1 VDLDAVRTFVAVAD
15 TGQFQ
20 AAGDELSITQQAV
33 SKRIATLERR
43 LGARLFVRGPRG
55 VQLSVD
61 GQAFLPHAREL
72 LRAVDR
78 ALASVLPS
86 SRALRVDV
94 LNRRTAPAVLL
105 HTFHQQHPEI
115 DLDVVTLPDTDVDAA
130 LTAVATG
137 TVDATFRALAAT
149 AGQVPSAL
157 RSARVVHE
165 RHQLLVGP
173 RHRLA
178 DQPEVT
184 PARLA
189 EHPIWMPGLPVDS
202 EAGAYYR
209 ELAAAFGL
217 TIDMV
222 GPNFGNEPLLAEI
235 ADSPRLTT
243 LVGERSRYLWPANY
257 DLRRIPIVRPTP
269 VFPLYVVWADG
280 NTQRGLTMLLD
291 YLYAH
296 QRHDEPDDIWLPSWI
311 DRAAPTK
318 SPGGSTEPT
327 RHRARSTEPA
337 AGC

>member
-1 VDLDAVRTFVAVAD
+1 MDLDTVRTFVAVAD

-20 AAGDELSITQQAV
+20 AAGDELAITQQAV
-33 SKRIATLERR
+33 SKRIATLERK
-43 LGARLFVRGPRG
+43 LGARLFVRGPWG
-55 VQLSVD
+55 VRLSVD

-72 LRAVDR
+72 LRAADR

-105 HTFHQQHPEI
+105 RAFHQQHPDI

-130 LTAVATG
+130 LAAVATG
-137 TVDATFRALAAT
+137 TIDATFRALAAT
-149 AGQVPSAL
+149 AGEVPGAL
-157 RSARVVHE
+157 RTACVVHE

-178 DQPEVT
+178 DQSDIT
-184 PARLA
+184 PGQLV

-202 EAGAYYR
+202 EAGAYYQ

-222 GPNFGNEPLLAEI
+222 GPNFGNEPLLEEI

-243 LVGERSRYLWPANY
+243 LVGERSRYLWPVSY
-257 DLRRIPIVRPTP
+257 DLRRIPVVRPAP
-269 VFPLYVVWADG
+269 VFPLYVVWAEG
-280 NTQRGLTMLLD
+280 NTQHGLTMLLD
-291 YLYAH
+291 YLCAH
-296 QRHDEPDDIWLPSWI
+296 QQSYEPDDVWLPSWI
-311 DRAAPTK
+311 ENACP
-318 SPGGSTEPT
+318 
-327 RHRARSTEPA
+327 
-337 AGC
+337 